1 MLCPGNGQGERSL
14 WAAVLTTAISD
25 AIRGRP
31 GSLDQMAADRW
42 LRSGTDMLEVAS
54 LAGVDGR
61 TVRARYLAGMIN
73 PDLLHTTRRASM
85 EAAE

>member
-1 MLCPGNGQGERSL
+1 M
-14 WAAVLTTAISD
+14 WAAVLTTAIAD

-31 GSLDQMAADRW
+31 GSLDRESADRW

-61 TVRARYLAGMIN
+61 TVRARYLAGRID
-73 PDLLHTTRRASM
+73 PDLLHATRRARQD
-85 EAAE
+85 AAE